1 MSLFY
6 VIIFISALLL
16 IVLTRAY
23 FISSDDGSGGAGLA
37 IGLIYGPRYTHL
49 QPDQQ
54 YQDLDVEMSPQL
66 AASMLSQSNSST
78 LFKPVL
84 SGVDISRPNYT
95 IGKTINFAE
104 DADVGPAGEYGGI
117 AA

>member
-16 IVLTRAY
+16 IMLTYDY
-23 FISSDDGSGGAGLA
+23 FMQKKDNSAALA
-37 IGLIYGPRYTHL
+37 LGLIYRPQRSHSR
-49 QPDQQ
+49 PDQQ

-66 AASMLSQSNSST
+66 AASMLSQSSGS
-78 LFKPVL
+78 FKPVL

-95 IGKTINFAE
+95 VGQTINFAE
-104 DADVGPAGEYGGI
+104 DADVGSAGEYGGI